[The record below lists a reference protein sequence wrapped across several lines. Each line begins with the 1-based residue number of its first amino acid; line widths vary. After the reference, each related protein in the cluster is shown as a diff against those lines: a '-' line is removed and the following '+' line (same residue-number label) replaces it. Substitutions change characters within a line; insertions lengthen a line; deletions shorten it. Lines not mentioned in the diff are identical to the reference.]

1 MLGWVKKSKC
11 MCGREV
17 RARVRVGRREEEG
30 VWYGAWGRTEDL
42 HVDVA
47 DGVWT
52 RIMGST

>member
-1 MLGWVKKSKC
+1 MGWVKSKC